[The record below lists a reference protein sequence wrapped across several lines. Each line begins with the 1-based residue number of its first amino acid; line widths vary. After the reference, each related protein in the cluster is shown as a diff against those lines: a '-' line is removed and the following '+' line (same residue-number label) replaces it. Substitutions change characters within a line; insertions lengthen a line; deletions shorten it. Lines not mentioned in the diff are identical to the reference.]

1 MVEEETR
8 RFEFEIPL
16 MKTELER
23 VVSRLLMG
31 NLSMKRNLNEVVDFL
46 SVFMNNHGLKRIT
59 DKILSYLD
67 CGSFFRCRIVCRLWK
82 NFIDNEFEWSMLQL
96 KNMKALSKL
105 CEVKAL
111 ETKQKKAE
119 IDRKVFEAEER
130 RKQEEAAEKKKKDEE
145 KKRREE
151 PEVKRHELPPEPL
164 KDKENYD
171 IKDLKSDDDTD
182 DEENPRKFIPK
193 WAHGKFS
200 NLDRYTCSITY
211 FFIAGSQF
219 RVALMH
225 QAYSPPD
232 VDMIFI
238 ALDANPNLEEIFKT
252 QKRRFHK
259 RTSSAVWG
267 KAPVT
272 NKW

>member
-1 MVEEETR
+1 
-8 RFEFEIPL
+8 
-16 MKTELER
+16 
-23 VVSRLLMG
+23 
-31 NLSMKRNLNEVVDFL
+31 
-46 SVFMNNHGLKRIT
+46 
-59 DKILSYLD
+59 
-67 CGSFFRCRIVCRLWK
+67 
-82 NFIDNEFEWSMLQL
+82 
-96 KNMKALSKL
+96 MKALSKL

-171 IKDLKSDDDTD
+171 IKDLRSDDDTD
-182 DEENPRKFIPK
+182 DEENPRKIIPK

>member
-171 IKDLKSDDDTD
+171 IKDLRSDDDTD
-182 DEENPRKFIPK
+182 DEENPRKI
-193 WAHGKFS
+193 
-200 NLDRYTCSITY
+200 
-211 FFIAGSQF
+211 
-219 RVALMH
+219 V
-225 QAYSPPD
+225 
-232 VDMIFI
+232 
-238 ALDANPNLEEIFKT
+238 
-252 QKRRFHK
+252 
-259 RTSSAVWG
+259 
-267 KAPVT
+267 
-272 NKW
+272 